1 MDQIFW
7 QLKRFYPGS
16 SEFDLDNFYS
26 LPYEYVVIAF
36 RRAGEAR
43 QRELHEQERPSA
55 LLASL
60 YINSKIDTKKTSRY
74 ELDDFC
80 LYKPQQRD
88 GMASSRYGDAYKAL
102 IEASQLPSWALFC
115 YKDLISTAIGAP
127 PRMLAFIS
135 EEAVLLAPER
145 VEDGYKG
152 LLIAR
157 EGATGHREFKSP
169 CGTTV
174 RLIVPTIPT
183 KVIAKEDQIL
193 RLVR

>member
-16 SEFDLDNFYS
+16 SEFNLDNFYS

-43 QRELHEQERPSA
+43 RIELHDQERPSA

-60 YINSKIDTKKTSRY
+60 YINSKIDTKKSSRY
-74 ELDDFC
+74 HLDDFC
-80 LYKPQQRD
+80 LYKPQKRE
-88 GMASSRYGDAYKAL
+88 GMASSRYSDAYKAL
-102 IEASQLPSWALFC
+102 IEAGRLPSWALFC

-127 PRMLAFIS
+127 PRLLAFIS
-135 EEAVLLAPER
+135 EEAILLAPER
-145 VEDGYKG
+145 VEDGYRG

-169 CGTTV
+169 CGAIV
-174 RLIVPTIPT
+174 SLIVPTIPM
-183 KVIAKEDQIL
+183 KVIAKEDQVLKLI
-193 RLVR
+193 R